1 MNNVITEDAIS
12 GNIIST
18 ISITWSI
25 PKKKFFQTDLKKKNK
40 KKKNWE
46 SLFSEHK
53 QDVNLFYKLLNKII
67 HLLNMHAPIMKLS
80 IKEKKIWKNHG

>member
-25 PKKKFFQTDLKKKNK
+25 PKKNFFQTDLKKKKK

>member
-25 PKKKFFQTDLKKKNK
+25 PKKNFFQTDLKKKK